1 MALIIR
7 DARREDAGII
17 AECVL
22 AAMGFD
28 VYSAEG
34 LEEAVKIGDT
44 ELKIADT
51 LGIFTQICAREE
63 TLYSY
68 TRSRV
73 AEIDGEAAGV
83 LISYPGDENARLRG
97 YTWGLAAAAGENG
110 IPVNVPGEAPAEEN
124 DTALDSASY
133 SASDFYKYFPAE
145 CEADEYYL
153 DSLAVRPAF
162 RGKSYEYAGLSD
174 RPGHLLL
181 QDGILLGRSKGYSR
195 TSLIVD
201 VTKPHLERYY
211 ASLGFRTEGEIL
223 FFGHPY
229 HRMVL

>member
-44 ELKIADT
+44 ELKIADA

-63 TLYSY
+63 ILYSY

-110 IPVNVPGEAPAEEN
+110 IPVNVPGEASAEGN
-124 DTALDSASY
+124 DTASD

-162 RGKSYEYAGLSD
+162 RGKSYEYAGSSD

-181 QDGILLGRSKGYSR
+181 QDGILLGRSKGYTR

-201 VTKPHLERYY
+201 VTKPNLERYY

>member
-1 MALIIR
+1 MTLTIR
-7 DARREDAGII
+7 DARREDAGIL

-28 VYSAEG
+28 VYSSNG

-44 ELKIADT
+44 EVKIADAVE
-51 LGIFTQICAREE
+51 IFTHICARKE
-63 TLYSY
+63 TLYSF

-73 AEIDGEAAGV
+73 AEIDGEAAGA
-83 LISYPGDENARLRG
+83 LISYPGVENARLRE
-97 YTWGLAAAAGENG
+97 YTWGLAASAGENG
-110 IPVNVPGEAPAEEN
+110 IPVDVPGEVSAEGS
-124 DTALDSASY
+124 DAASDSVISSASN
-133 SASDFYKYFPAE
+133 FFKNFPTE

-153 DSLAVRPAF
+153 DTLAVRPAF
-162 RGKSYEYAGLSD
+162 RRMSYEYAGSCD

-181 QDGILLGRSKGYSR
+181 QDGILLGRSKGYTR

-201 VTKPHLERYY
+201 VTKPRLERYY
-211 ASLGFRTEGEIL
+211 ASLGFRTEGDIL

-229 HRMVL
+229 HRMIL